1 MDQRPQ
7 AKEIFHLAGEWEA
20 CEWTALGPFL
30 CAYLQNEEK
39 SVILR
44 WAHSY
49 VAALCIEVHTCS
61 HVDSH
66 SASFCTTQ
74 ITRAACSL
82 KGTAMKQSC
91 EVKSKRASLAGPFAI
106 HFEARLK
113 PLGWSSS
120 IDLCAAGE
128 KNPAFGVLAAIYA
141 SDNQVFLPQ
150 FRRFE
155 LAVLPLESTAMKAQ
169 TSSIGHLIHSH
180 LRRWKELTLN

>member
-1 MDQRPQ
+1 MKGALLYSCTVLRCIP
-7 AKEIFHLAGEWEA
+7 APTS
-20 CEWTALGPFL
+20 TATLLP
-30 CAYLQNEEK
+30 
-39 SVILR
+39 SVI
-44 WAHSY
+44 
-49 VAALCIEVHTCS
+49 I
-61 HVDSH
+61 
-66 SASFCTTQ
+66 Q

-91 EVKSKRASLAGPFAI
+91 EVKTKRASLAGPFAI

-141 SDNQVFLPQ
+141 SDNQVSLPQ

-155 LAVLPLESTAMKAQ
+155 LAVLPLESPAMKAQ
-169 TSSIGHLIHSH
+169 TSPIGHLIQSH
-180 LRRWKELTLN
+180 LRRWKERTELSPQSAL